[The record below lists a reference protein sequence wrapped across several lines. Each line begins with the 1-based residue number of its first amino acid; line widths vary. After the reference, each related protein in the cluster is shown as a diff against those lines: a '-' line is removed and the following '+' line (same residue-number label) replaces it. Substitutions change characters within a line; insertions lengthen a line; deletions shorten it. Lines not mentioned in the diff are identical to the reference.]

1 LTEYELHKAVIAN
14 LRLRAVPDLFYW
26 HTPNSGRRT
35 MGEISGLR
43 QMGFVAGIPDLFFLH
58 RGKLSGLE
66 LKTLKGKA
74 TSDQL
79 LVVDRIE
86 KAGGQA
92 EISYGLD
99 HALGCLEAWG
109 LIRAEVKA

>member
-1 LTEYELHKAVIAN
+1 LTEYELHKAVYAN
-14 LRLRAVPDLFYW
+14 VLKRAFPDVFPW

-35 MGEISGLR
+35 MGEIMGLR
-43 QMGFVAGIPDLFFLH
+43 QMGFVAGFPDLAFLH
-58 RGKLSGLE
+58 NSKFYGLE

-74 TSDQL
+74 TGDQL
-79 LVVDRIE
+79 LVIDRIK

-99 HALGCLEAWG
+99 HSLGCLEAWG